1 MLRVVCVFT
10 HWCAWFLC
18 HNAVWGILAHTA
30 LSSRD
35 SLLAIKYGGEW
46 RGGEGGIF
54 ETKTVVA
61 QPQHIYLSSLC
72 NVRVYIYIF
81 KKKNT
86 ITCLAKTAISSLK
99 ESEEQTSPP
108 ATPGSLGVHVANSH
122 FSNTSASSGN
132 KGWLQEGKH
141 SLSTSSSSSSS
152 SKARCKK
159 CPAHII
165 LTYLFEK

>member
-1 MLRVVCVFT
+1 M
-10 HWCAWFLC
+10 
-18 HNAVWGILAHTA
+18 VWGILAHTA

-35 SLLAIKYGGEW
+35 SLLAIKYGAKE

-61 QPQHIYLSSLC
+61 QPQHIYLSFLC
-72 NVRVYIYIF
+72 NMRMYIYIF
-81 KKKNT
+81 KKQKQKT

-132 KGWLQEGKH
+132 KG
-141 SLSTSSSSSSS
+141 
-152 SKARCKK
+152 
-159 CPAHII
+159 
-165 LTYLFEK
+165 